1 MYTLLFIK
9 IKIASK
15 NLFILLHSIFQQS
28 LQSKKRS
35 EAQLAE
41 MKNEVNRKNVLLE
54 NKDDTI
60 SKLTMIKQESDSM
73 ACTLKSDAAKYK
85 DDYKRLMNEMTSC
98 IKRLESSENVVSLL
112 KHFCVR
118 EKMLRIKAP

>member
-1 MYTLLFIK
+1 M
-9 IKIASK
+9 
-15 NLFILLHSIFQQS
+15 FQQS
-28 LQSKKRS
+28 LQTKKKS

-41 MKNEVNRKNVLLE
+41 IKNEVNRKNILLE

-73 ACTLKSDAAKYK
+73 ACSLKSEAVKYK

-98 IKRLESSENVVSLL
+98 IKRLESSEYAVSSL
-112 KHFCVR
+112 KLFCIR
-118 EKMLRIKAP
+118 EKMLRIKAQQT